1 MGVIAA
7 VALTLYASIFVTM
20 LKIWPESFGGPIVLT
35 LAGIAGIVLSI
46 GLAVDGNILIFERLK
61 EELKRGRSLHQA
73 VDLGFERAWTAI
85 KDSNLTT
92 LLTCLILFSFG
103 SSVIK
108 GFAITLIVG
117 TLLSMFTAVTI
128 SRNLLRF
135 TLLFKS
141 FRKKALFGVKEED
154 VDNAK
159 NAVGA
164 KIRKR
169 K

>member
-1 MGVIAA
+1 
-7 VALTLYASIFVTM
+7 L
-20 LKIWPESFGGPIVLT
+20 E
-35 LAGIAGIVLSI
+35 
-46 GLAVDGNILIFERLK
+46 
-61 EELKRGRSLHQA
+61 QA

-85 KDSNLTT
+85 RDSNLTT

-117 TLLSMFTAVTI
+117 TLLSMFTAITI

-135 TLLFKS
+135 TLLFKQ
-141 FRKKALFGVKEED
+141 FRKTALFGVKGAD
-154 VDNAK
+154 VANTK

-164 KIRKR
+164 SIRKR
-169 K
+169 EKNKNDQ